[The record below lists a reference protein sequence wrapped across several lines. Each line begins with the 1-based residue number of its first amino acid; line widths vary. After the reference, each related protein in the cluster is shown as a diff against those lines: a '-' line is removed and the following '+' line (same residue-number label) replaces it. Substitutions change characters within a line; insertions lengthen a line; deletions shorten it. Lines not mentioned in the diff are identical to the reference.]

1 MLAVLQRRYWHDNL
15 DPVEVR
21 IEAYGLG
28 RMAGQYGEKDIVQIP
43 YDILEYLSEKY
54 HLETADLIKPFVKG
68 YLVGFSEKNR
78 KAE

>member
-54 HLETADLIKPFVKG
+54 HLETAR
-68 YLVGFSEKNR
+68 FSFSSTLSHETV
-78 KAE
+78 A